1 MNDWLQPLVGKTI
14 AKIEA
19 AEVDGEMLNVGIEFT
34 DGSVLLVERGSHGE
48 LHGLVSIEED

>member
-19 AEVDGEMLNVGIEFT
+19 VEVDGEMLNVGIEFT